1 MTGGGGELEL
11 RPTTLSSDGDAI
23 ARDGTGR
30 VVFIPGALPG
40 ELVSA
45 TVVAERPKSASARLV
60 AVLEPSPDRVAPPC
74 AEVARGCGGCQWQHL
89 GLAAQRRHKEEI
101 VANALR
107 VAGVPVPP
115 LTTLSLAPWS
125 FRTSVRAGVSG
136 GRAGFRAL
144 LSHRVVPVEGCLVVH
159 PLLEDLLLAGR
170 YGDAE
175 EVLLRCGARTGERLV
190 APEPAGT
197 AIDVPDGVQREHF
210 HEEAAGRRWRISAGS
225 FFQSRPDGV
234 DALAEQVLAAA
245 AGLGEPGVAIDLYSG
260 VGVFAGVLAARG
272 WRVTAVE
279 SAAGAVRDARVNL
292 AGLPAQVVRSDVARW
307 RPQPADLVVA
317 DPSRKGLG
325 RRGAGVVAAI
335 GARRVVLVSCDAIG
349 LGRDAGQLVRAG
361 YTLTSLTAVD
371 LFPHTFHVEVVSV
384 FDR

>member
-1 MTGGGGELEL
+1 MSAEELRL
-11 RPTTLSSDGDAI
+11 RPTTLSADGDAV
-23 ARDGTGR
+23 ARDGSGR

-40 ELVSA
+40 ELVTA
-45 TVVAERPKSASARLV
+45 TVVAERPKSATAALV
-60 AVLEPSPDRVAPPC
+60 TVLEPSAERVVPPC

-89 GLAAQRRHKEEI
+89 GLESQRHHKEEI

-107 VAGVPVPP
+107 VAGVPMPA
-115 LTTLSLAPWS
+115 LSTQSLAPWS
-125 FRTSVRAGVSG
+125 FRTSVRAGVTG

-144 LSHRVVPVEGCLVVH
+144 LSHRVVAVEGCMVIH
-159 PLLEDLLLAGR
+159 PLLADLLLAGR

-190 APEPAGT
+190 ATEPAGT
-197 AIDVPDGVQREHF
+197 AIEVPEGVQREYF
-210 HEEAAGRRWRISAGS
+210 HEEAAGRPWRISAGS

-234 DALAEQVLAAA
+234 DALAKQVLAAA
-245 AGLGEPGVAIDLYSG
+245 DGLGEPGEAIDLYSG
-260 VGVFAGVLAARG
+260 VGLFAGVLAARG

-292 AGLPAQVVRSDVARW
+292 AGLAAQVVRSDVARW
-307 RPQPADLVVA
+307 RPQRADLVVA

-325 RRGAGVVAAI
+325 RRGVGVVAAT
-335 GARRVVLVSCDAIG
+335 GARRVVLVSCDAIS

-361 YTLTSLTAVD
+361 YALTSVTAVD